1 MIILISHQ
9 TMLCFLPT
17 CRGYSFETPENKQ
30 GEERNLDLKSVP
42 V

>member
-9 TMLCFLPT
+9 LLCFLPT